1 MAYAKPRIGKDGK
14 IRYTACYVDL
24 RGHERSAGTYAAKKE
39 ARKKAHEAEVRVAE
53 GRAGD
58 PRGGGS
64 GFAGT

>member
-39 ARKKAHEAEVRVAE
+39 AGRRPTRPRCGWRRAELAIRV
-53 GRAGD
+53 
-58 PRGGGS
+58 GGGS